1 MANDYYKILG
11 VEKSASDDD
20 IKKVFKKLAR
30 QYHPD
35 LNPGN
40 AEAEKKFKEV
50 SEAFEVL
57 SDPKKRKQY
66 DQYGSF
72 NFGQGGPQ
80 NPYSQDF
87 WQHNGFNEVDLN
99 DIFGDIFGFGGA
111 KRGRRAGKMNFDF
124 GGQGADP
131 FGRMHAQPRHGS
143 DLVWQ
148 LPIDFLDAANGVEK
162 QVLLNDGKKIKVKI
176 PAGVETGS
184 KIRVAGKGNPGVAGG
199 HAGDLYIETQVLDH
213 PYFKRDGD
221 DLLVDVPISLSEAI
235 NGAKIEVP
243 TLQGTANIKIP
254 AGSQSGQKLRFKDK
268 GITNLKTK
276 KQGDQYLRLLIQVP
290 KDLPEHSKQEIAKL
304 ANKVPVLRNW

>member
-11 VEKSASDDD
+11 VDKSASDDE

-57 SDPKKRKQY
+57 SDTKKRKQY

-72 NFGQGGPQ
+72 NFGQEGPQ

-87 WQHNGFNEVDLN
+87 WQQGGFNEVDLN
-99 DIFGDIFGFGGA
+99 DIFGDIFGMGGA

-124 GGQGADP
+124 GGQGDDP
-131 FGRMHAQPRHGS
+131 FGRSRP

-148 LPIDFLDAANGVEK
+148 LPIEFMDAAKGVEK
-162 QVLLNDGKKIKVKI
+162 QVLLNDGKKITVKI
-176 PAGVETGS
+176 PAGVVTGS

-199 HAGDLYIETQVLDH
+199 QAGDLYIETQVQSH
-213 PYFKRDGD
+213 AY
-221 DLLVDVPISLSEAI
+221 LS
-235 NGAKIEVP
+235 V
-243 TLQGTANIKIP
+243 TATIFFWIYRS
-254 AGSQSGQKLRFKDK
+254 A
-268 GITNLKTK
+268 
-276 KQGDQYLRLLIQVP
+276 
-290 KDLPEHSKQEIAKL
+290 
-304 ANKVPVLRNW
+304 